1 MYSNLYQSNDKY
13 ILMEAALSNIDGIDS
28 ATVNAIIALHQTVYM
43 PQFESVD
50 GIASTAVE
58 GGLNTYAIV
67 GGVGGLISAITAAAA
82 LASGA
87 TAGAVAAAGFG
98 LVSAVALLGW
108 AVYDGYGASK
118 RTYDEVKQTNFEEKT
133 LKEVNAA
140 VKANV
145 DNNPY
150 AKYAINAAKRT
161 SKILSETG
169 GTLLD
174 KVEAVGQSASHV
186 KADPQ
191 DTMDD
196 DEFEEKYGF
205 TKDLQIVDAGN
216 ALNHSLQYYYLLN
229 GLNVYGNK
237 VVNKEAYAEFMSEFN
252 EYWEQHKGVLPTL
265 DEQAAK
271 AKMFPEFARNYYKD
285 VFLPEFRRKLS
296 EAIDSNDKN
305 KTIEELESEGR
316 DAFGTIVDKEKY
328 YASMGFRPDGRLINL
343 KKFSKAFTAKTGL
356 DLSYNPVTPDGTILL
371 ERMLKDPSYEY
382 MKYLPASV
390 FLMTEEDQKPFI
402 EKAKDPNRRGEI
414 QFGRYANAVP
424 SYKSAS
430 RRTDEQPIANS
441 AVVAQSSA
449 AQAANPSSK
458 QVSTKQDITDAPD
471 VVKHTGPWQRSLGKK
486 RLADMYREAPDR
498 HRHLMRLGYIMNIQD
513 GKFYRMTDEDRKVM
527 PQVVYD
533 EQDEVSRKNAE
544 ERRLVKLRQGRLT
557 NADMTEDEIAASN
570 RRAGLPDD
578 L

>member
-13 ILMEAALSNIDGIDS
+13 ILMEAALSNIEGIDS

-58 GGLNTYAIV
+58 GGLNTYAVV
-67 GGVGGLISAITAAAA
+67 GAVGSLISAITAAAA

-98 LVSAVALLGW
+98 LVSSVALLGW

-205 TKDLQIVDAGN
+205 TKYLQIVDADN

-237 VVNKEAYAEFMSEFN
+237 VIDKKSYAEFMSVFN
-252 EYWEQHKGVLPTL
+252 EYWEQHKGVFPTL

-271 AKMFPEFARNYYKD
+271 AKMFPEFARNYYND
-285 VFLPEFRRKLS
+285 VFLPDFRQKLS
-296 EAIDSNDKN
+296 EVIEANDKN
-305 KTIEELESEGR
+305 KSVEELAEEGR
-316 DAFGTIVDKEKY
+316 DAFGRVEDKEKY
-328 YASMGFRPDGRLINL
+328 YASMGFRPDGRLINM

-356 DLSYNPVTPDGTILL
+356 DLSYNPVTPDGNVLL

-414 QFGRYANAVP
+414 QFGRYANAVQ

-430 RRTDEQPIANS
+430 RQNVEQPIANS

-458 QVSTKQDITDAPD
+458 QVSAKQDITDAPD

-513 GKFYRMTDEDRKVM
+513 GKFYRMSDEDRKVM